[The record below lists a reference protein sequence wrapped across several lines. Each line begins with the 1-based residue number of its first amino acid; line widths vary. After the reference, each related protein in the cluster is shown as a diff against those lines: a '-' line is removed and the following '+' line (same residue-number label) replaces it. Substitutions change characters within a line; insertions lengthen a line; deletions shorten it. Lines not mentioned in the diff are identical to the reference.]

1 MPTPKLPPLPRVAL
15 HEEYDPPA
23 APMLAV
29 SVNEAVRI
37 SGVGRTSIYEAIG
50 DGRVEA
56 VKCGSKTLVLIDSL
70 RAFIASLPRIQVRGR
85 MTLRSDASCSA
96 SV

>member
-1 MPTPKLPPLPRVAL
+1 MPTPKLPPLLRVAL

-23 APMLAV
+23 PPVLAV
-29 SVNEAVRI
+29 SINEAVRI

-56 VKCGSKTLVLIDSL
+56 VKCGSKTLVLIESL
-70 RAFIASLPRIQVRGR
+70 RAFIASLPRIQARNQTPRPG
-85 MTLRSDASCSA
+85 DA
-96 SV
+96 